1 MSDTSQYIAV
11 DLGAE
16 SGRVMLGTIADG
28 KLKLDE
34 IHRFANAPVE
44 QAGTLRWDFNAL
56 FGEIKAGLTKA
67 VKQADHKISGIAVD
81 SWGVDFGL
89 VYAEGNLIEDPYNYR
104 DSRTDG
110 MVEKACELLDKRA
123 IYDNTGIQFMQLNTL
138 FQVLSMRLAEY
149 PALAR
154 TSKIIFMA
162 DLVAYYLTG
171 KAYAEYSLASTSQ
184 MMDMQTGQ
192 WSAKLFEALLLPMDI
207 MPDVVQPGTEVGV
220 LKAEIAAEIGC
231 DPIKVIAAGSH
242 DTASAVAAVPAS
254 DENWAYLSCG
264 TWSLMGVESDDV
276 VINNDTYEYSFTN
289 EGGVGN
295 TIRLLKNIMGLWVL
309 QQCRS
314 DWNSSG
320 EELSYSQIA
329 EMAGAAEPFKAFVCP
344 NDSTFFAP
352 GNMPERINEYL
363 KSTGQEPIEDKG
375 QMARVVLEGL
385 ALTYRWVFDKLQE
398 VTGKR
403 IDVLHIVGG
412 GIKNELLCQF
422 AANAIGRKVIT
433 GPVEATASGNIIMQ
447 AIGTGDLGSLAEAR
461 KLVGN
466 SFDLKE
472 YLPQDVDLWEKQYKK
487 IEDKIKP

>member
-1 MSDTSQYIAV
+1 
-11 DLGAE
+11 
-16 SGRVMLGTIADG
+16 
-28 KLKLDE
+28 
-34 IHRFANAPVE
+34 
-44 QAGTLRWDFNAL
+44 
-56 FGEIKAGLTKA
+56 
-67 VKQADHKISGIAVD
+67 
-81 SWGVDFGL
+81 
-89 VYAEGNLIEDPYNYR
+89 
-104 DSRTDG
+104 
-110 MVEKACELLDKRA
+110 
-123 IYDNTGIQFMQLNTL
+123 
-138 FQVLSMRLAEY
+138 
-149 PALAR
+149 
-154 TSKIIFMA
+154 
-162 DLVAYYLTG
+162 
-171 KAYAEYSLASTSQ
+171 
-184 MMDMQTGQ
+184 
-192 WSAKLFEALLLPMDI
+192 
-207 MPDVVQPGTEVGV
+207 DVVQPGTEVGV

-314 DWNSSG
+314 DWNEKG
-320 EELSYSQIA
+320 DELSYAQLA
-329 EMAGAAEPFKAFVCP
+329 EMAAAAEPFKAFVCP

-363 KSTGQEPIEDKG
+363 KTTGQQPIDDKG
-375 QMARVVLEGL
+375 QMVRVILEGL
-385 ALTYRWVFDKLQE
+385 ALTYRWVFEKLQE

-447 AIGTGDLGSLAEAR
+447 AIGTGELGSLAEAR

-466 SFDLKE
+466 SFELKE
-472 YLPQDVDLWEKQYKK
+472 YLPQDADLWEKQYKK